1 MNKILVEMAEAHL
14 ININREIQQLDQKK
28 KDIDNEILRLKNYLD
43 ENSVVV
49 QQAKSEAQAALAS
62 STTTPS
68 SEDNPNFPFKE
79 VPS

>member
-1 MNKILVEMAEAHL
+1 MNETLVEMAEAHL
-14 ININREIQQLDQKK
+14 ININREVQQLNQKK
-28 KDIDNEILRLKNYLD
+28 QDIENEILRLKNYLD

-68 SEDNPNFPFKE
+68 SENNPSFPFKE